1 MSQPSNFELL
11 NFYLQFMLII
21 CVCTPVPFIS
31 IPIIHTLGR
40 LVKFHVNKSF
50 MSTENIKYVYA
61 HRSGTFDTRQNY
73 TEKKV
78 KLFILME
85 MCTIFPCRYILRMTK
100 SVYFARLC
108 IHQYRIVFVQIA
120 RVYSYTKVLKSVS
133 VQH

>member
-1 MSQPSNFELL
+1 MF
-11 NFYLQFMLII
+11 II
-21 CVCTPVPFIS
+21 CVCTPVPLIS
-31 IPIIHTLGR
+31 IQIIHTLGR

-85 MCTIFPCRYILRMTK
+85 MCTIFPSRYILRMTK

-120 RVYSYTKVLKSVS
+120 RVHSYTKVFKSVS